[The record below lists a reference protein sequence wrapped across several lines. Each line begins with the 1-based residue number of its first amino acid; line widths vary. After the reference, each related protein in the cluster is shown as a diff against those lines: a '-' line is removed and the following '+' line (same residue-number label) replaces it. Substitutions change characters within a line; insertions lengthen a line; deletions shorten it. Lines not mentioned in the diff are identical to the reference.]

1 MQQQNNSFTT
11 PELEFSE
18 SFYFSKYYGILKEQ
32 VTHFDCDIPNFTETD
47 NLIHDNFNDFPS
59 VPLFSDTYN
68 QIENSEEHTRFKDNY
83 LFNNNLSNP
92 KNNTDL
98 NKISLDEISNKS
110 SLGIKTKR
118 DDDFFYKENIP
129 EKRKKFNINIS
140 YFNNI
145 IERKIEKQEDSNNS
159 KFIIIFTN
167 KQSQIAPN
175 QNLNFEDQKTASKT
189 NQQEILE
196 KKNDITSNESAN
208 NYQKIKENNNKR
220 EDNKIVKIKRLT
232 FDDFENEINMKNKS
246 YNIDLSIKIDNGIKT
261 NIEGEKNLSLLKMKW
276 KEILLENKLYQE
288 KDIDI
293 MYQIPEIRELLD
305 MTFEDSLKN
314 ILKVKWEQIAEKEKN
329 RQKKDYVQRKYKKF
343 IEYLLENN
351 DKTILEKLR
360 NFIQFG
366 GKNIWG
372 RTNKLDNVHQ
382 LNIIERFK
390 GYYYSINDEENFVKY
405 VNSLEKYKNENFS
418 INEIDEIEIDNYI
431 TSLKEVAE
439 NLESCFQRRKDEK
452 KGKKKK

>member
-1 MQQQNNSFTT
+1 M
-11 PELEFSE
+11 
-18 SFYFSKYYGILKEQ
+18 
-32 VTHFDCDIPNFTETD
+32 
-47 NLIHDNFNDFPS
+47 
-59 VPLFSDTYN
+59 PLFSDTYN

-189 NQQEILE
+189 NHQEILE

-305 MTFEDSLKN
+305 MTFEGSLKN
-314 ILKVKWEQIAEKEKN
+314 IIKVKWEQIAEKEKN
-329 RQKKDYVQRKYKKF
+329 RQKKDYVQRKNQKTKK
-343 IEYLLENN
+343 IKN
-351 DKTILEKLR
+351 KKMKQKKEK
-360 NFIQFG
+360 
-366 GKNIWG
+366 
-372 RTNKLDNVHQ
+372 
-382 LNIIERFK
+382 
-390 GYYYSINDEENFVKY
+390 
-405 VNSLEKYKNENFS
+405 
-418 INEIDEIEIDNYI
+418 
-431 TSLKEVAE
+431 
-439 NLESCFQRRKDEK
+439 
-452 KGKKKK
+452 

>member
-1 MQQQNNSFTT
+1 MQQQNNPFITS
-11 PELEFSE
+11 ELDFSGL
-18 SFYFSKYYGILKEQ
+18 FYISENYRRLKKQ
-32 VTHFDCDIPNFTETD
+32 ANPFAYIPNFTETD
-47 NLIHDNFNDFPS
+47 NLIHNNFNDSPS
-59 VPLFSDTYN
+59 MPLFSETCN

-83 LFNNNLSNP
+83 LFNNLSNP
-92 KNNTDL
+92 ITNTDL
-98 NKISLDEISNKS
+98 NKIFLDEISTKS
-110 SLGIKTKR
+110 SLRIKTKR
-118 DDDFFYKENIP
+118 DDDFFYKQNIP
-129 EKRKKFNINIS
+129 EKRKKFDNIIS
-140 YFNNI
+140 DFNNI
-145 IERKIEKQEDSNNS
+145 IPRKIEKQEDLNNS
-159 KFIIIFTN
+159 KFVGIFTN

-175 QNLNFEDQKTASKT
+175 QNVDFEEQKTASKT

-196 KKNDITSNESAN
+196 KKDDITSNESAN

-305 MTFEDSLKN
+305 MTFEGSLKN

-405 VNSLEKYKNENFS
+405 VNSLEKYKNENFA

-431 TSLKEVAE
+431 TSLKEIAE

>member
-1 MQQQNNSFTT
+1 MQQQNNPFITS
-11 PELEFSE
+11 ELDFSGL
-18 SFYFSKYYGILKEQ
+18 FYISENYRRLKKQ
-32 VTHFDCDIPNFTETD
+32 ANPFAYIPNFTETD
-47 NLIHDNFNDFPS
+47 NLIHNNFNDSPS
-59 VPLFSDTYN
+59 MPLFSETCN

-83 LFNNNLSNP
+83 LFNNLSNP
-92 KNNTDL
+92 ITNTDL
-98 NKISLDEISNKS
+98 NKIFLDEISTKS
-110 SLGIKTKR
+110 SLRIKTKR
-118 DDDFFYKENIP
+118 DDDFFYKQNIP
-129 EKRKKFNINIS
+129 EKRKKFDNIIS
-140 YFNNI
+140 DFNNI
-145 IERKIEKQEDSNNS
+145 IPRKIEKQEDLNNS
-159 KFIIIFTN
+159 KLIDIFIN
-167 KQSQIAPN
+167 KYSQIAPN
-175 QNLNFEDQKTASKT
+175 QNLDFEEQKTASKT
-189 NQQEILE
+189 NQQEIFE

-246 YNIDLSIKIDNGIKT
+246 YNIDLSIKINNGIKT

-276 KEILLENKLYQE
+276 KEILLENKLYQK

-343 IEYLLENN
+343 IEYLLVNN

-372 RTNKLDNVHQ
+372 RTNKLDNVQQ

-390 GYYYSINDEENFVKY
+390 GYYYSINDEKNFVKY
-405 VNSLEKYKNENFS
+405 VHGLEKYKNENFA

-431 TSLKEVAE
+431 SSLKEVAE

>member
-1 MQQQNNSFTT
+1 M
-11 PELEFSE
+11 
-18 SFYFSKYYGILKEQ
+18 ILLLMK
-32 VTHFDCDIPNFTETD
+32 V
-47 NLIHDNFNDFPS
+47 L
-59 VPLFSDTYN
+59 
-68 QIENSEEHTRFKDNY
+68 
-83 LFNNNLSNP
+83 
-92 KNNTDL
+92 
-98 NKISLDEISNKS
+98 
-110 SLGIKTKR
+110 
-118 DDDFFYKENIP
+118 
-129 EKRKKFNINIS
+129 
-140 YFNNI
+140 
-145 IERKIEKQEDSNNS
+145 
-159 KFIIIFTN
+159 III
-167 KQSQIAPN
+167 
-175 QNLNFEDQKTASKT
+175 
-189 NQQEILE
+189 
-196 KKNDITSNESAN
+196 KK
-208 NYQKIKENNNKR
+208 
-220 EDNKIVKIKRLT
+220 KRLT

-305 MTFEDSLKN
+305 MTFEGSLKN

-343 IEYLLENN
+343 IEYLLEND

-360 NFIQFG
+360 KFVQFG

-372 RTNKLDNVHQ
+372 RTNKLDNVQQ

-405 VNSLEKYKNENFS
+405 VNSLEKYKNENFA

>member
-1 MQQQNNSFTT
+1 MQQQNNPFITS
-11 PELEFSE
+11 ELDFSGL
-18 SFYFSKYYGILKEQ
+18 FYISENYRRLKKQ
-32 VTHFDCDIPNFTETD
+32 ANPFAYIPNFTETD
-47 NLIHDNFNDFPS
+47 NLIHNNFNDSPS
-59 VPLFSDTYN
+59 MPLFSETCN

-83 LFNNNLSNP
+83 LFNNLSNP
-92 KNNTDL
+92 IANTDL
-98 NKISLDEISNKS
+98 NKIFLDEISTKS
-110 SLGIKTKR
+110 SLRIKTKR
-118 DDDFFYKENIP
+118 DDDFFYKQNIP
-129 EKRKKFNINIS
+129 EKRKKFDNIIS
-140 YFNNI
+140 DFNNI
-145 IERKIEKQEDSNNS
+145 IPRKIEKQEDLNNS
-159 KFIIIFTN
+159 KFVGIFTN

-175 QNLNFEDQKTASKT
+175 QNVDFEEQKTASKT

-196 KKNDITSNESAN
+196 KKDDITSNESAN

-261 NIEGEKNLSLLKMKW
+261 NIEGETNLSLLKMKW

-372 RTNKLDNVHQ
+372 RTNKLDNVQQ

-390 GYYYSINDEENFVKY
+390 GYYYSINDEKNFVKY
-405 VNSLEKYKNENFS
+405 VHGLEKYKNENFA

>member
-1 MQQQNNSFTT
+1 MQQQNS
-11 PELEFSE
+11 PIIISELDLSGLFYISE
-18 SFYFSKYYGILKEQ
+18 NYRRLKEQ
-32 VTHFDCDIPNFTETD
+32 VNQLTHIPNFTNAD
-47 NLIHDNFNDFPS
+47 NLIHNDSNDSPS
-59 VPLFSDTYN
+59 MPLFSETCN

-83 LFNNNLSNP
+83 LFNNLSNP
-92 KNNTDL
+92 IANTDL
-98 NKISLDEISNKS
+98 NKIFLDEISTKS
-110 SLGIKTKR
+110 SLRIKTKR
-118 DDDFFYKENIP
+118 DDDFFYKQNIP
-129 EKRKKFNINIS
+129 EKRKKFDNIIS
-140 YFNNI
+140 DFNNI
-145 IERKIEKQEDSNNS
+145 IPRKIEKQEDLNNS
-159 KFIIIFTN
+159 KFVGIFTN

-175 QNLNFEDQKTASKT
+175 QNVDFEEQKTASKT

-196 KKNDITSNESAN
+196 KKDDITSNESAN

-405 VNSLEKYKNENFS
+405 VNSLEKYKNENFA

>member
-1 MQQQNNSFTT
+1 M
-11 PELEFSE
+11 
-18 SFYFSKYYGILKEQ
+18 
-32 VTHFDCDIPNFTETD
+32 
-47 NLIHDNFNDFPS
+47 
-59 VPLFSDTYN
+59 PLFSDTYN
-68 QIENSEEHTRFKDNY
+68 QIENSEEHTRFKDNH

-232 FDDFENEINMKNKS
+232 FDDFENEINMKIKS

-276 KEILLENKLYQE
+276 KEIILENKLYQE

-293 MYQIPEIRELLD
+293 MYQIPKIKEYLD
-305 MTFEDSLKN
+305 MTF
-314 ILKVKWEQIAEKEKN
+314 
-329 RQKKDYVQRKYKKF
+329 
-343 IEYLLENN
+343 
-351 DKTILEKLR
+351 
-360 NFIQFG
+360 
-366 GKNIWG
+366 
-372 RTNKLDNVHQ
+372 
-382 LNIIERFK
+382 
-390 GYYYSINDEENFVKY
+390 
-405 VNSLEKYKNENFS
+405 
-418 INEIDEIEIDNYI
+418 
-431 TSLKEVAE
+431 
-439 NLESCFQRRKDEK
+439 
-452 KGKKKK
+452 

>member
-1 MQQQNNSFTT
+1 MK
-11 PELEFSE
+11 
-18 SFYFSKYYGILKEQ
+18 SK
-32 VTHFDCDIPNFTETD
+32 
-47 NLIHDNFNDFPS
+47 
-59 VPLFSDTYN
+59 
-68 QIENSEEHTRFKDNY
+68 
-83 LFNNNLSNP
+83 
-92 KNNTDL
+92 
-98 NKISLDEISNKS
+98 
-110 SLGIKTKR
+110 
-118 DDDFFYKENIP
+118 
-129 EKRKKFNINIS
+129 
-140 YFNNI
+140 
-145 IERKIEKQEDSNNS
+145 KQ
-159 KFIIIFTN
+159 
-167 KQSQIAPN
+167 
-175 QNLNFEDQKTASKT
+175 LV
-189 NQQEILE
+189 
-196 KKNDITSNESAN
+196 NDITSNESAN

-405 VNSLEKYKNENFS
+405 VNSLEKYKNENFA

>member
-1 MQQQNNSFTT
+1 MQQQNNPFITS
-11 PELEFSE
+11 ELDFSGL
-18 SFYFSKYYGILKEQ
+18 FYISENYRRLKKQ
-32 VTHFDCDIPNFTETD
+32 ANPFAYIPNFTETD
-47 NLIHDNFNDFPS
+47 NLIHNNFNDSPS
-59 VPLFSDTYN
+59 MPLFSETCN
-68 QIENSEEHTRFKDNY
+68 RIENSEEHTRFKDNY
-83 LFNNNLSNP
+83 LFNNLSNP
-92 KNNTDL
+92 IANTDL
-98 NKISLDEISNKS
+98 NKIFLDEISTKS
-110 SLGIKTKR
+110 SLRIKTKR
-118 DDDFFYKENIP
+118 DDDFFYKQNIP
-129 EKRKKFNINIS
+129 EKRKKFDNIIS
-140 YFNNI
+140 DFNNI
-145 IERKIEKQEDSNNS
+145 IPRKIEKQEDLNNS
-159 KFIIIFTN
+159 KFVGIFTN

-175 QNLNFEDQKTASKT
+175 QNVDFEEQKTASKT

-196 KKNDITSNESAN
+196 KKDDITSNESAN

-261 NIEGEKNLSLLKMKW
+261 NIEGETNLSLLKMKW

-372 RTNKLDNVHQ
+372 RTNKLDNVQQ

-390 GYYYSINDEENFVKY
+390 GYYYSINDEKNFVKY
-405 VNSLEKYKNENFS
+405 VHGLEKYKNENFA

-431 TSLKEVAE
+431 SSLKEVAE